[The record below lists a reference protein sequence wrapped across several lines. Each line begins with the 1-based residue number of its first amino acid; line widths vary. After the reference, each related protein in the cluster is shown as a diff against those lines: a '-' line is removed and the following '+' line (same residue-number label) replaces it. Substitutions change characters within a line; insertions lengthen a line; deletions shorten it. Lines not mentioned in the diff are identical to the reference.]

1 MKKKFLTMI
10 LVVCMACAMAACGK
24 QEEASVN
31 NGQTE
36 DSGENKD
43 SESGNTEQEEE
54 KQEEKKETS
63 DGEEW
68 GLKYKSNIAARNT
81 EDKKV
86 RFYINY
92 PTLMPHNEMDTCEV
106 TYQKD
111 SSLVAKFESWYKKYS
126 IDSLETMLAD
136 GNEPV
141 CEAMWGYYDS
151 DLGYDTSYET
161 SFEVDTTELTTI
173 NGFPMCKYVGNLIF
187 DNGET
192 KHTIPFVG
200 YAADLQVGEG
210 AYVMWMVF
218 DNSEFSKL
226 DPLEAGTI
234 EEYAL
239 KMAESLEVI
248 E

>member
-1 MKKKFLTMI
+1 MI
-10 LVVCMACAMAACGK
+10 LVVCMACAMTACGK

-63 DGEEW
+63 GGEEW
-68 GLKYKSNIAARNT
+68 GLKYTESFAAKNRAD
-81 EDKKV
+81 EWVD
-86 RFYINY
+86 FYINY
-92 PTLMPHNEMDTCEV
+92 PTLMPHNELDLCEV

-111 SSLVAKFESWYKKYS
+111 SSLIAKFESRHNKYS
-126 IDSLETMLAD
+126 IGSLETLLAD
-136 GNEPV
+136 CNELV
-141 CEAMWGYYDS
+141 CEAMWDYFYYH
-151 DLGYDTSYET
+151 TSALNKDRSFET
-161 SFEVDTTELTTI
+161 SFEVESTELTTI